1 MSFRNDTFAA
11 VLELERQRLADKE
24 PRESSLACVACGRP
38 VWKYPTQV
46 IFLCRECLTE
56 VMEDYMRQAAVCTLA
71 QFPAD
76 PQRRLAMEL
85 LYYILDNLDLGAVIA
100 EYLG

>member
-1 MSFRNDTFAA
+1 MGFPNDTFAA
-11 VLELERQRLADKE
+11 VLELERQRLGEKE
-24 PRESSLACVACGRP
+24 HREKIPVCVACGQP
-38 VWKYPTQV
+38 VWKYPNQV

-56 VMEDYMRQAAVCTLA
+56 VIEDYIRQAAGHTLA
-71 QFPAD
+71 LFPED